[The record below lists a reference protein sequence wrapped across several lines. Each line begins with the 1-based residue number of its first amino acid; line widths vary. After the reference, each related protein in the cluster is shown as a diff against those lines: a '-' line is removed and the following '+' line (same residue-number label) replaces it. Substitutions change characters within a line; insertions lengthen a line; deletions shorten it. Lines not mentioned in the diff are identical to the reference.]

1 MGKKRIVVKIGSSSL
16 TNGKGEID
24 LDKLIDHVNALVL
37 LREEGHEVLL
47 VSSGAVAAG
56 FKELGY
62 PARPVTL
69 KGKQAAAALG
79 QSLLIKSYIE
89 EFNQRNISVAQILLT
104 RPDFSNQARYKNA
117 FDTLSELMARGVM
130 PIINENDTVSTE
142 ELKFGDNDMLS
153 ALVSGLVHADEL
165 IILTDVNGIY
175 DSNPATNPDAVKYHS
190 LTEIDETMIEQ
201 AGGAGS
207 SAGTGGMKSKL
218 IAAKTAL
225 SLSVRV
231 FIGHE
236 TGSEKL
242 LRILSGVGDGTYINR
257 EKATSFPIKKQ
268 WIAMHSHVSGQLYI
282 DEGAEQAIISNGKSL
297 LYGGIKQVVGSFGVG
312 DVVEVHGKNGKL
324 GKGQVRYSSTFLEKI
339 LHFHKE
345 EWNEETEIPNV
356 AVIHRDQWVGTVY
369 K

>member
-16 TNGKGEID
+16 TNGRGEID
-24 LDKLIDHVNALVL
+24 LNKLLDHVDALTL
-37 LREEGHEVLL
+37 LRQEGHEVVL

-56 FKELGY
+56 FKQLGY
-62 PARPVTL
+62 PSGPVTL

-89 EFNQRNISVAQILLT
+89 EFSQRNISVAQILLT
-104 RPDFSNQARYKNA
+104 RPDFSNQERYKNA
-117 FDTLSELMARGVM
+117 FDTLSELLARGVM

-190 LTEIDETMIEQ
+190 LTEIDDKMIYQ

-225 SLSVRV
+225 NIGVRV

-236 TGSEKL
+236 TGREKL
-242 LRILSGVGDGTYINR
+242 LRILSGVGDGTYISR

-268 WIAMHSHVSGQLYI
+268 WIAMHSHVAGQLYI
-282 DEGAEQAIISNGKSL
+282 DEGAEKAIVLNGRSL
-297 LYGGIKQVVGSFGVG
+297 LYNGIHHVVGSFDVG
-312 DVVEVHGKNGKL
+312 DVVEVFGVNGKL
-324 GKGQVRYSSTFLEKI
+324 GKGQVRYSSTFLE
-339 LHFHKE
+339 
-345 EWNEETEIPNV
+345 NV
-356 AVIHRDQWVGTVY
+356 IKNQESKSPTGEVIHRDQWVAEML
-369 K
+369 KS

>member
-24 LDKLIDHVNALVL
+24 LVKLIDHVNALAL
-37 LREEGHEVLL
+37 LRQEGHEVLL

-104 RPDFSNQARYKNA
+104 RPDFSNQDRYKNA
-117 FDTLSELMARGVM
+117 FDTLSELLARGVM

-142 ELKFGDNDMLS
+142 ELKFGENDMLS
-153 ALVSGLVHADEL
+153 ALVSGLVHAYEL

-175 DSNPATNPDAVKYHS
+175 DSNPATNPDAIKFQT
-190 LTEIDETMIEQ
+190 LDEIEDQMIEK

-207 SAGTGGMKSKL
+207 NAGTGGMKSKL
-218 IAAKTAL
+218 IAARTAL
-225 SLSVRV
+225 NLGVHV
-231 FIGHE
+231 FIGRE
-236 TGSEKL
+236 AGSDKL
-242 LRILSGVGDGTYINR
+242 QRIIRGDGDGTYLKQ
-257 EKATSFPIKKQ
+257 EKATFFNIKKQ
-268 WIAMHSHVSGQLYI
+268 WIAMHSLVSGQLHI
-282 DEGAEQAIISNGKSL
+282 DEGAEEAIVSNGRSL
-297 LYGGIKQVVGSFGVG
+297 LYGGISHVVGSFGEG

-324 GKGQVRYSSTFLEKI
+324 GKGQVKYSSVFLEKVI
-339 LHFHKE
+339 QEQGRESKMVE
-345 EWNEETEIPNV
+345 
-356 AVIHRDQWVGTVY
+356 VIHRDQWVVETP
-369 K
+369 

>member
-24 LDKLIDHVNALVL
+24 RIKLIDHVNALAL
-37 LREEGHEVLL
+37 LRKEGHEVLL

-62 PARPVTL
+62 PSRPVTL

-89 EFNQRNISVAQILLT
+89 EFNQQNISVAQILLT
-104 RPDFSNQARYKNA
+104 RPDFSNQERYKNA
-117 FDTLSELMARGVM
+117 FDTLSELLARGIM

-153 ALVSGLVHADEL
+153 GLVSGLVHADEL

-175 DSNPATNPDAVKYHS
+175 DSNPAANPAAMKYHS
-190 LTEIDETMIEQ
+190 LTEISDQMIEQ

-207 SAGTGGMKSKL
+207 TAGTGGMKSKL

-225 SLSVRV
+225 NLGVRI

-236 TGSEKL
+236 TGSHKL

-257 EKATSFPIKKQ
+257 EKQTSFPIKKQ

-282 DEGAEQAIISNGKSL
+282 DEGAEDAILWNGRSL
-297 LYGGIKQVVGSFGVG
+297 LYSGIHHVVGPFSEG

-324 GKGQVRYSSTFLEKI
+324 GKGQVQYSSTFLEKVI
-339 LHFHKE
+339 QDHEKE
-345 EWNEETEIPNV
+345 SPMVE
-356 AVIHRDQWVGTVY
+356 VIHRDHWVADAM

>member
-1 MGKKRIVVKIGSSSL
+1 MRKKRIVVKIGSSSL

-24 LDKLIDHVNALVL
+24 LVKLIDHVNALTL
-37 LREEGHEVLL
+37 LRQEGHEVLL

-104 RPDFSNQARYKNA
+104 RPDFSNQERYKNA
-117 FDTLSELMARGVM
+117 FDTLSELLARGVM

-153 ALVSGLVHADEL
+153 ALVSGLIHANEL

-175 DSNPATNPDAVKYHS
+175 DSNPATNPDAIKFHS
-190 LTEIDETMIEQ
+190 ITEISDKMIGQ

-218 IAAKTAL
+218 IAAKTAVN
-225 SLSVRV
+225 LSVRV

-242 LRILSGVGDGTYINR
+242 LRILSGVGDGTYISR

-282 DEGAEQAIISNGKSL
+282 DEGAEKAIVLNGKSL
-297 LYGGIKQVVGSFGVG
+297 LYGGIKQVVGSFEVG
-312 DVVEVHGKNGKL
+312 DVVEVLGKNGKL
-324 GKGQVRYSSTFLEKI
+324 GKGQVRYSSAFLENVI
-339 LHFHKE
+339 QDHE
-345 EWNEETEIPNV
+345 NESSTVE
-356 AVIHRDQWVGTVY
+356 VIHRDQWVSEMMRS
-369 K
+369 

>member
-16 TNGKGEID
+16 TNGRGEID
-24 LDKLIDHVNALVL
+24 LIKLIDHVNALTL

-62 PARPVTL
+62 PSRPVTL

-89 EFNQRNISVAQILLT
+89 EFNQRTISVAQILLT
-104 RPDFSNQARYKNA
+104 RPDFSNQERYKNA
-117 FDTLSELMARGVM
+117 FDTLSELLARGVM

-153 ALVSGLVHADEL
+153 GLVSGLVHADEL

-175 DSNPATNPDAVKYHS
+175 DSNPAMNPAAIKYHS
-190 LTEIDETMIEQ
+190 LTEIPDQMIEQ

-225 SLSVRV
+225 NLGVRI

-236 TGSEKL
+236 TGSHKL
-242 LRILSGVGDGTYINR
+242 LRILSGVGDGTYISK
-257 EKATSFPIKKQ
+257 EKQTSFPIKKQ
-268 WIAMHSHVSGQLYI
+268 WISMHSHVSGQLYI
-282 DEGAEQAIISNGKSL
+282 DEGAEDAILLNGRSL
-297 LYGGIKQVVGSFGVG
+297 LYGGIRQVVGPFREG

-324 GKGQVRYSSTFLEKI
+324 GKGQVRYSSSFLEKVI
-339 LHFHKE
+339 QDHEKE
-345 EWNEETEIPNV
+345 NSMVE
-356 AVIHRDQWVGTVY
+356 VIHRDYWVAEVM